1 MFVNGFMHLINSGM
15 VKRKVYDDLDLQRLL
30 NAEKINEEVNGDTL

>member
-1 MFVNGFMHLINSGM
+1 M